1 MTTVLPRWLR
11 GRRPQAPWVWAA
23 LLLWAALLVAPI
35 LLANAAPSAD
45 VAELYYPTT
54 AGADAKCTPDQVEDR
69 AWLYPAVLTAPFLVA
84 AGVIYTRVRPE
95 DTSVSTQ
102 RARVAGLKWLMITT
116 TIAGVGGINADEL
129 WEQCSR
135 LALVMSLMGPVWAVS
150 GIGAVILH
158 MVDLLLAH
166 PDGSEAEPQG

>member
-1 MTTVLPRWLR
+1 
-11 GRRPQAPWVWAA
+11 
-23 LLLWAALLVAPI
+23 
-35 LLANAAPSAD
+35 
-45 VAELYYPTT
+45 
-54 AGADAKCTPDQVEDR
+54 
-69 AWLYPAVLTAPFLVA
+69 
-84 AGVIYTRVRPE
+84 
-95 DTSVSTQ
+95 VSTQ

-135 LALVMSLMGPVWAVS
+135 LALTMSLMGPVWAVS